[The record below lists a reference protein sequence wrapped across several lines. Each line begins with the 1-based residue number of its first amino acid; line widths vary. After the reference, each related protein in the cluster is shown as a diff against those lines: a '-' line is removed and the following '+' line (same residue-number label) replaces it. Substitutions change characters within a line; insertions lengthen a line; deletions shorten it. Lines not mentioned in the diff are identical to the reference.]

1 MVELDINEQLTELP
15 QVLQQ
20 ISHIQDVAPC
30 GKAWIMDVLG
40 RDQGAHMDGWE
51 VEKSR
56 QSMQMLDLSKCSI
69 QCHNGFNTVIPT
81 LSFVIYF
88 NDSGGISFPRAS
100 LSKPMISAKRG
111 RIVMFQN
118 YDDTNRPAHNPKA
131 LHHGVYG
138 QSFKR
143 VMTAGVM
150 SSETPLQLQGPEF
163 ANAPFTRGFLYAP
176 IMHRPNTS
184 CGDRYRDSPS
194 PPPRPPAKL
203 KELPVY
209 QLLVRPADSED
220 AVVEASTLGGSIVG
234 KVLVDRQMNVAALRS
249 QLGVDPEAK
258 LVCAGR
264 ILDASP
270 TTLLGQTNI
279 FDGLKKSTAAQTE
292 DTTLVEWDVIDT
304 IFAKKEIPEATAKA
318 DRPQLVS
325 SSSRLLPWTPVQG
338 PTPRTRTAT
347 GAGAPGTAA
356 TSGAVSSSTS
366 QGISKPQTRNL
377 PRLLP
382 PLTRNSG
389 EQRS

>member
-1 MVELDINEQLTELP
+1 MVELDIDKQLEELP
-15 QVLQQ
+15 QVLRQ

-69 QCHNGFNTVIPT
+69 QCHKGFSTVIPT

-88 NDSGGISFPRAS
+88 NDSGGISFPRAL
-100 LSKPMISAKRG
+100 LSRPVISAKRG

-118 YDDTNRPAHNPKA
+118 YDDMNRPAHNPKA

-150 SSETPLQLQGPEF
+150 SSETPLQLQSPEF
-163 ANAPFTRGFLYAP
+163 ADAPLARGFLYAP
-176 IMHRPNTS
+176 IMHRSNTS
-184 CGDRYRDSPS
+184 CGDISTPS
-194 PPPRPPAKL
+194 PPPRPPPKP

-209 QLLVRPADSED
+209 QLLVRPADSD
-220 AVVEASTLGGSIVG
+220 GIVVEASTLGGRIVG
-234 KVLVDRQMNVAALRS
+234 KVLVGRQMSVAALRS

-258 LVCAGR
+258 LVCAGH
-264 ILDASP
+264 ILDVAP
-270 TTLLGQTNI
+270 VTLLGQTSL
-279 FDGLKKSTAAQTE
+279 FDGLKTSTAAKNE

-304 IFAKKEIPEATAKA
+304 VFVKKDTSETAPKKNHHV
-318 DRPQLVS
+318 QLAPIS
-325 SSSRLLPWTPVQG
+325 MPWTPIRG
-338 PTPRTRTAT
+338 PKPRTPAAT
-347 GAGAPGTAA
+347 GAEAPGVAE
-356 TSGAVSSSTS
+356 TSAVASSSTS
-366 QGISKPQTRNL
+366 QGIQEPQTRFL
-377 PRLLP
+377 PRL
-382 PLTRNSG
+382 TRSSG
-389 EQRS
+389 EC